1 MIDLR
6 KIRSLKEIVKFG
18 QSVMHPTNLGSLI
31 AISPNGREQV
41 IAGGNVALPE
51 SKDRDWKNVAL
62 QKPGNFA
69 AKRIIDIM
77 VSAGALCVLL
87 PFFLAIAAAIKL
99 ESKGPVFFMQNRW
112 GRGGKLIR
120 IFKFRSMRDDLGDA
134 SGVAQTQKNDPRV
147 TRIGAFLRRT
157 NLDELPQLINILAGD
172 MSLVGPRC
180 HVPGMQAGGM
190 LYEELVRDYHLRH
203 LVRPG
208 LTGLAQVNG
217 FRGPTDRDD
226 LARGRFAHDVEYIR
240 NFNVWLDV
248 KILWGTLVKEIRG
261 GTGF

>member
-6 KIRSLKEIVKFG
+6 KIRPVREIVKFG
-18 QSVMHPTNLGSLI
+18 QSVMHPANVGSAI
-31 AISPNGREQV
+31 AISANGREQV
-41 IAGGNVALPE
+41 IAAGGLVLPDI
-51 SKDRDWKNVAL
+51 KDRDWKNVAL
-62 QKPGNFA
+62 QKPWNFA
-69 AKRIIDIM
+69 AKRMLDII
-77 VSAGALCVLL
+77 VSSGALLVLL
-87 PFFLAIAAAIKL
+87 PFFLVIAAAIKL

-112 GRGGKLIR
+112 GRGGRMIR
-120 IFKFRSMRDDLGDA
+120 ILKFRSMRNDLCDVT
-134 SGVAQTQKNDPRV
+134 GVAQTRKNDPRV
-147 TRIGAFLRRT
+147 TRTGAFLRRT
-157 NLDELPQLINILAGD
+157 NLDELPQLINILLGD

-217 FRGPTDRDD
+217 FRGPTDRED
-226 LARGRFAHDVEYIR
+226 LARGRFAHDLEYIR
-240 NFNVWLDV
+240 TFNVWMDI